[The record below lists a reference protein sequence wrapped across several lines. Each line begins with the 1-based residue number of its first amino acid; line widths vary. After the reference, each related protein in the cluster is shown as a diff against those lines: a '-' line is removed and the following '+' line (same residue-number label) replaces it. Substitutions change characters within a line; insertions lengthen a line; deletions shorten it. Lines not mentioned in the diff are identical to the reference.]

1 MIQITSFK
9 KQKWED
15 GTPTNELYTVSSW
28 INPDNI
34 VSILSTKTSI
44 SDTGNNIDYYAEGS
58 KINMIDGSTLIA
70 DISPKELVELID
82 SCYA

>member
-9 KQKWED
+9 KQKWVD
-15 GTPTNELYTVSSW
+15 GTPTDELYTVSSW

-58 KINMIDGSTLIA
+58 KINMVDGATLIA
-70 DISPKELVELID
+70 DINPKELVELID
-82 SCYA
+82 SCFE